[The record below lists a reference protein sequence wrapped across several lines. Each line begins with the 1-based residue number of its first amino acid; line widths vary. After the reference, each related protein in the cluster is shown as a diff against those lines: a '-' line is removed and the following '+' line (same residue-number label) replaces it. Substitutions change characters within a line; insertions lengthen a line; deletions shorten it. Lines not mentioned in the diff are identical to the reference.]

1 MQGITQAIDPR
12 DGVFIGGGIT
22 LSLSLIHIKT
32 MTNNELTL
40 TQLKACAGG
49 WYLPAA
55 YIIAKEGAKALQ
67 FVNDTKDNV
76 SEGKPLGAAIVA
88 AGYSSGIL
96 ED

>member
-1 MQGITQAIDPR
+1 
-12 DGVFIGGGIT
+12 
-22 LSLSLIHIKT
+22 
-32 MTNNELTL
+32 
-40 TQLKACAGG
+40 
-49 WYLPAA
+49 LPAA

-67 FVNDTKDNV
+67 FVNDTADNV